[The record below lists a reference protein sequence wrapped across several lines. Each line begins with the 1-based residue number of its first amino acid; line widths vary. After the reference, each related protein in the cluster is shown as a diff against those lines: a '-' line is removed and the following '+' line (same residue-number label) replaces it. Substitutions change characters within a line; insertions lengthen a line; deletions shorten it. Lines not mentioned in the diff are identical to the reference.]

1 MMDAGS
7 WSAFAGVGVLG
18 LALLGHV
25 IRYAFDQ
32 GRISTQLS
40 TLEHA
45 VAAAKDAS
53 AILSAMTSTVAALGK
68 SVDRL
73 DSALDR
79 INSRVF
85 SGHPAP

>member
-7 WSAFAGVGVLG
+7 WSAFAAVGILG

-32 GRISTQLS
+32 GRTSTRLES
-40 TLEHA
+40 IEHA
-45 VAAAKDAS
+45 LAASKDAS

-73 DSALDR
+73 DAALDR

-85 SGHPAP
+85 SGRVDS